1 MWRTCLDRCRAWLGI
16 ERAEPFGRQD
26 RLGARGE
33 KAAARFLKRL
43 GYRIV
48 ARGVRSR
55 LGELDLVAVDGRTV
69 VFVEVKTRTDTDA
82 GQPLDAV
89 TPEKQRRVTQ
99 AALAFLKYRG
109 LLEHRS
115 RFDVVSIVW
124 PAGKRE
130 PAIEHIQSAF
140 DAVGPQGQMHR

>member
-1 MWRTCLDRCRAWLGI
+1 MWRNCLQRCRAWLGV
-16 ERAEPFGRQD
+16 EGAAPFGPLD

-33 KAAARFLKRL
+33 RAAARFLKRM

-82 GQPLDAV
+82 GSPLDAV

-124 PAGKRE
+124 PPGERE
-130 PAIEHIQSAF
+130 PQIEHVVNAF
-140 DAVGPQGQMHR
+140 EAVGPRGQMYR